1 MTLGEMTDAD
11 KVMNPQHFES
21 DPVHIRIRMQ
31 ISLEIWPHQKLSEIR
46 IQISRVVCIR
56 NSDPDVCRIALKIQ
70 PPTLIGVGNE

>member
-31 ISLEIWPHQKLSEIR
+31 ISLEI
-46 IQISRVVCIR
+46 
-56 NSDPDVCRIALKIQ
+56 
-70 PPTLIGVGNE
+70 